1 MSKVTPLS
9 HAYSTCH
16 GKSTLPENLFSFQ
29 CVTKSQSIGPS
40 TPFYSS
46 RINITYSMTDGLSI
60 DSSYA
65 LDTLISTVLFAM
77 STIRTIVA
85 KCTWFA
91 LSPLVFSWN
100 ISTWMISH
108 TINIAITIATYPPV
122 TTLLMVIGFG
132 LLIGACAGFGV
143 ELVTSM
149 LLSATWGKEKKTIND
164 PAIDMEKVDDD
175 EHQTVDQQEDMDDE
189 VTEMRLG
196 TKKSRHH
203 MYEEND
209 GQDNHEANDAMYEL
223 LQHHLQSVVSNT
235 NSDDNKQLRRRTPH

>member
-1 MSKVTPLS
+1 
-9 HAYSTCH
+9 
-16 GKSTLPENLFSFQ
+16 
-29 CVTKSQSIGPS
+29 
-40 TPFYSS
+40 
-46 RINITYSMTDGLSI
+46 MTDGLSI

-77 STIRTIVA
+77 STIRSIVA

-91 LSPLVFSWN
+91 LSPLRYSWS

-164 PAIDMEKVDDD
+164 PAIDIEKVDDD
-175 EHQTVDQQEDMDDE
+175 EHQTIDQQEDMDDE

-203 MYEEND
+203 MFDDDDDDDEEND

-235 NSDDNKQLRRRTPH
+235 NSDDNTQLRRRTPH